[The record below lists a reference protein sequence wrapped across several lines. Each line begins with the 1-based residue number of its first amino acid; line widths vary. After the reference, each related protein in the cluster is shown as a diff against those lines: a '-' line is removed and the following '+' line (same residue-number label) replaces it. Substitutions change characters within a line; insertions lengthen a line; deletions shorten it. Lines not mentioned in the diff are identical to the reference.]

1 VTGVQTCALPI
12 SGGSGELRDIS
23 ASDGNLDGHA
33 GLDWTPDGKIVYGST
48 ESGTYEIWTMDSDG
62 SNPRQLTSAAPND
75 SPRVTPDG
83 RTIFFDSGRTGTA
96 DVWRMNMDG
105 SDARQLTHTGAAD
118 RFDISPD
125 GQWFVYPT
133 NIEGKNVLFKQ
144 QVEGGQPV
152 RIAQL
157 FTSQL
162 PFAVSPDGKWVAM
175 PALAGG
181 VPNNQLGQDQLVMEL
196 VPLEGGKPVY
206 VEPPF
211 LTFDTMYAGFRWAP
225 DNKNL
230 ILVRTENGVS
240 NLWLLP
246 IDGSAAKQW
255 THFTSLEIFKFALSR
270 DGKRLA
276 VSRGTVSENAV
287 LIRNF

>member
-1 VTGVQTCALPI
+1 
-12 SGGSGELRDIS
+12 
-23 ASDGNLDGHA
+23 
-33 GLDWTPDGKIVYGST
+33 
-48 ESGTYEIWTMDSDG
+48 
-62 SNPRQLTSAAPND
+62 
-75 SPRVTPDG
+75 
-83 RTIFFDSGRTGTA
+83 
-96 DVWRMNMDG
+96 MNIDG

-125 GQWFVYPT
+125 GQWFVYPSAF
-133 NIEGKNVLFKQ
+133 EGKSVLFKQ

-152 RIAQL
+152 PIAQL

-162 PFAVSPDGKWVAM
+162 PFAVSPDGKWVAV

-181 VPNNQLGQDQLVMEL
+181 VPNNRLGQDQLVMEL
-196 VPLEGGKPVY
+196 VSLDGGKPAY

-230 ILVRTENGVS
+230 ILVRTENGAS

-246 IDGSAAKQW
+246 IDGSAPKQW
-255 THFTSLEIFKFALSR
+255 THYTNLEIFTFALSR

-276 VSRGTVSENAV
+276 VSRGTVSKNAV